1 MKATFVYNYPCKV
14 LFGPGMLK
22 ELHKESL
29 PGKKAFVVIYEGQT
43 PENSPTVKT
52 VKDELEAAGAE
63 VVLFDKISS
72 NPEEPLI
79 MEGSKLYHENG
90 CDFIVGVGGGAI
102 LDAATLISAI
112 AGQKDGRLWDYVQG
126 GTGGKRRLESPPVPY
141 IEITTTA
148 GTGSEVDPFGVVS
161 NPDTGEKIGFTG
173 AYPTIAVVDP
183 ELMVT
188 VPPLVTAY
196 TGFDALYHSL
206 EGLFNVNRTE
216 YSEMI
221 GRRAVY
227 NVGHYLARAVNDGSD
242 IEARTKVA
250 FANTMSGYS
259 MCMCGCLGIH
269 VMANAMSGFHH
280 NLPHGLAIAMI
291 SIAYYEYLI
300 HKEACPDEM
309 FVDIARLLG
318 KEDATVP
325 EDMITALRDLYK
337 ATGIDRIKMSD
348 YGVVPDDFLPMV
360 KDARAAAPHQ
370 FHRDPVYATEEELVE
385 IYRASYR

>member
-1 MKATFVYNYPCKV
+1 MKDTFVYDYPCKV
-14 LFGPGMLK
+14 LFGPGKLK
-22 ELHKESL
+22 ELHSEKL
-29 PGKKAFVVIYEGQT
+29 PGKKALLVIYAGLT
-43 PENSPTVKT
+43 PENNATVKT
-52 VKDELEAAGAE
+52 VKEELEAGGAE
-63 VVLFDKISS
+63 VVIFDRIAA

-79 MEGSKLYHENG
+79 MEGSRAYHDNG
-90 CDFIVGVGGGAI
+90 CDFIVGVGGGAM

-126 GTGGKRRLESPPVPY
+126 GTGGKRKMEYPPVPY

-173 AYPTIAVVDP
+173 AYPVMAIVDP

-206 EGLFNVNRTE
+206 EGLVNVNRTE

-227 NVGHYLARAVNDGSD
+227 NVAHYLPRAVKDGTD
-242 IEARTKVA
+242 IEARSKVA

-259 MCMCGCLGIH
+259 MCMCGCTGIH
-269 VMANAMSGFHH
+269 VMANAISGFHH
-280 NLPHGLAIAMI
+280 DLPHGLAIALI
-291 SIAYYEYLI
+291 SVAYYEYLI
-300 HKEACPDEM
+300 RKKACPDEM
-309 FVDIARLLG
+309 FVDLARLLG
-318 KEDATVP
+318 KDDAKEP
-325 EDMITALRDLYK
+325 MDMVVALKALYT
-337 ATGIDRIKMSD
+337 ATGVDKIKLSD
-348 YGVVPDDFLPMV
+348 YGVTPDEFLPMV
-360 KDARAAAPHQ
+360 QNARAAAPHQ
-370 FHRDPVYATEEELVE
+370 FYRDPVYATEEELVD
-385 IYRASYR
+385 IFRASYK